1 MEVLEDIEE
10 GETRPAMKKSAILA
24 FGLRW
29 EDLQTSLVPS
39 QKPLGVDVDTA
50 LDASRPNYS
59 STLPSLHRERHGW
72 CPYSERVWL
81 AFEHCAVGHD
91 AYRIDNTGPGRKPS
105 WWSGT
110 TPQVVWPD
118 GRRQGESMD
127 LVREVDERYGGERL
141 ERLYPPSLGGRV
153 DEMADAFRRTFP
165 SGSRPSSR
173 AAFLFG
179 WSGEPLFRSEFERV
193 LEDTDGLL
201 SDGDGPF
208 LCGDTFTAAD
218 VAWAPFL
225 ERYAAQLPCLHDGLD
240 PRDES
245 RYPNLVM
252 WYEAMDTVPAYA
264 CRVKGNASSWRK
276 VLTMAGYGNAGS
288 VPALVS
294 ERMDRL
300 DAEERRDQTDE
311 EKAEEQRLWDE
322 YRTARP
328 HLARTP
334 AAEAARVLLSNR
346 EAIVTDTLKR
356 SAALEGTGVPL
367 DRDGL
372 DGAMRA
378 LATVLACDG
387 AEGGQH
393 YGELEVA
400 AREAEEVEGVFA
412 LARFLDERMC
422 VPRDMGSMSAAAIKR
437 LAAKA

>member
-1 MEVLEDIEE
+1 
-10 GETRPAMKKSAILA
+10 MKKSAILA
-24 FGLRW
+24 FGLGW
-29 EDLQTSLVPS
+29 EDLRTYLVT
-39 QKPLGVDVDTA
+39 QRKPPVDVDTA
-50 LDASRPNYS
+50 LDDARPSYS

-81 AFEHCAVGHD
+81 ALECCDVSYD
-91 AYRIDNTGPGRKPS
+91 AYRIDNTGPGRKPG

-127 LVREVDERYGGERL
+127 LVREVDERYGGG
-141 ERLYPPSLGGRV
+141 RLYPPSLGGRV
-153 DEMADAFRRTFP
+153 DEMADAFRGTFP

-173 AAFLFG
+173 AAFLFS
-179 WSGEPLFRSEFERV
+179 WTGEPLFRSEFERV

-201 SDGDGPF
+201 SKGDGPF

-225 ERYAAQLPCLHDGLD
+225 ERYAAQLPCLHDGLN

-245 RYPNLVM
+245 SYPNLAQ
-252 WYEAMDTVPAYA
+252 WYEAMDSVPAYA

-276 VLTMAGYGNAGS
+276 VLTMAGYGNAGY

-300 DAEERRDQTDE
+300 GDEEGRDQTDD
-311 EKAEEQRLWDE
+311 EKAGDQRLWDE
-322 YRTARP
+322 YRAARP

-346 EAIVTDTLKR
+346 EAILADTLKR
-356 SAALEGTGVPL
+356 SEALEGTGVPL

-378 LATVLACDG
+378 LAAVLACDG
-387 AEGGQH
+387 AGGGRH

>member
-1 MEVLEDIEE
+1 
-10 GETRPAMKKSAILA
+10 MKKSAILA

-29 EDLQTSLVPS
+29 EDLRTSLVPA
-39 QKPLGVDVDTA
+39 QRPPGLDVDTA
-50 LDASRPNYS
+50 LDAARPSYS
-59 STLPSLHRERHGW
+59 SSLPSLHRERHGW

-81 AFEHCAVGHD
+81 ALEHCDVDHD
-91 AYRIDNTGPGRKPS
+91 SYRIDNTGPGRKPS
-105 WWSGT
+105 WWSGS
-110 TPQVVWPD
+110 TPQMVWPD

-127 LVREVDERYGGERL
+127 LVKEVDERYGGG
-141 ERLYPPSLGGRV
+141 RLYPASLGGRV
-153 DEMADAFRRTFP
+153 DEAADAFRRTFP

-179 WSGEPLFRSEFERV
+179 WSGDPLSRSEFERV
-193 LEDTDGLL
+193 LEDADGLL
-201 SDGDGPF
+201 SDGAGPY
-208 LCGDTFTAAD
+208 LCGDSLTAAD

-240 PRDES
+240 PRDGS
-245 RYPNLVM
+245 RYPSLAR
-252 WYEAMDTVPAYA
+252 WYGAMDRVPAYA

-300 DAEERRDQTDE
+300 GADEGRDQTDE
-311 EKAEEQRLWDE
+311 EKAEEQRLWDV
-322 YRTARP
+322 YRAARP

-356 SAALEGTGVPL
+356 SSALEGTGVPT

-378 LATVLACDG
+378 LATALACDG
-387 AEGGQH
+387 AGGER
-393 YGELEVA
+393 YGELA
-400 AREAEEVEGVFA
+400 ASAKEAEEVEGVFA

-437 LAAKA
+437 LAARA